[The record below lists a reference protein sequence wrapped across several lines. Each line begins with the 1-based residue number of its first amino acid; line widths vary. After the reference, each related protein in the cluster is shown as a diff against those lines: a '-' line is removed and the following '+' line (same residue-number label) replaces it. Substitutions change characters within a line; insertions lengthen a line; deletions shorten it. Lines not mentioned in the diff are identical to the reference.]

1 MKPMILMTAG
11 MLLAAGTV
19 MAQEPK
25 AVMVHGSLQQ
35 GGFYAAKVPAGSTV
49 TLDGAALVVG
59 PKGEIVMGFD
69 RNAKPTATLK
79 VCDADGACAT
89 QELKVAARVFKTQ
102 NVTGIPPKTVEPD
115 PAELKIM
122 EADNKATQAGRD
134 KALEAARWR
143 SSYMEGFK
151 LPVDGPTSGVFG
163 SRRTYNGQER
173 SWHKGHDLAA
183 KTGTPVHAPADG
195 VVRLARS
202 TFMSG
207 NLIMLDHGG
216 GITTV
221 YAHLSAMDVK
231 VGDTVSAGQV
241 IGKVGTT
248 GRSSG
253 PHLHWG
259 TYWKNTAIDPILWVN
274 KQD

>member
-1 MKPMILMTAG
+1 MIFSAIGMALVAG
-11 MLLAAGTV
+11 AVG
-19 MAQEPK
+19 AQEAP
-25 AVMVHGSLQQ
+25 AMGIVRSALVQ
-35 GGFYAAKVPAGSTV
+35 GGFLVGEVAPGSKV
-49 TLDGAALVVG
+49 TLDGQPLWVG
-59 PKGEIVMGFD
+59 PKGEVVIGFD
-69 RNAKPTATLK
+69 REAKSK
-79 VCDADGACAT
+79 VVIEVCERPAMCVRK
-89 QELKVAARVFKTQ
+89 ELKVAKRAFKTQ
-102 NVTGIPPKTVEPD
+102 NVKGVPPKSVDPN
-115 PAELKIM
+115 PAE
-122 EADNKATQAGRD
+122 EAQMAEDNKATQAAKD
-134 KALEAARWR
+134 KALEGASWR
-143 SSYMEGFK
+143 VAFMDGFA

-195 VVRLARS
+195 IVRLARS

-216 GITTV
+216 AITTV
-221 YAHLSAMDVK
+221 YAHLDEMDVK
-231 VGDTVSAGQV
+231 VGDTVKAGEV

-259 TYWKNTAIDPILWVN
+259 AYWKNVPIDPILWVA
-274 KQD
+274 K